1 MRFVL
6 DARTVTPHFPGIGR
20 YTFELARAL
29 AAITDLTLLVN
40 PYESS
45 KELDLWSIPA
55 RRIAVPHGPRS
66 LAQQWVV
73 PARLRRFRASVYH
86 SPFYL
91 MPYWPACPTVVTAYD
106 VIALVEREGYT
117 SRQRQLYRLTHQFAF
132 NAARHILTL
141 SEAARAD
148 FIQHFN
154 LPESKISAIP
164 PGLAAHFTPPA
175 PNADA
180 VAAIRQTY
188 GLPGEYLLNVGINKP
203 HKNLPRLIRAY
214 ATLPAS
220 APPLVIVGPEDARFP
235 ETRAAAAPV
244 KERVIFLGRVPDEHL
259 PLLYGG
265 AWLYLQPT
273 LLEGF
278 GFPVLEAMGCGAP
291 VVCSDIP
298 ALRELAANAA
308 LYFDP
313 RWEDSIAQ
321 TILEAL
327 DNTPLRTAL
336 AERGLLRARHYTWE
350 HTAEQMLKI
359 YQRVTER

>member
-1 MRFVL
+1 MRPVL
-6 DARTVTPHFPGIGR
+6 DARTVSPHFPGIGR

-29 AAITDLTLLVN
+29 SAIIDLALLVN
-40 PYESS
+40 PLESS
-45 KELDLWSIPA
+45 NELDLWSLSA
-55 RRIAVPHGPRS
+55 RRIAVPHGLRS
-66 LAQQWVV
+66 LAQQWVI

-91 MPYWPACPTVVTAYD
+91 MPYWPACPTLVTVYD
-106 VIALVEREGYT
+106 VIALAEREGFT
-117 SRQRQLYRLTHQFAF
+117 SHQRRLYRLSHQLAF
-132 NAARHILTL
+132 NSARHSLTL

-154 LPESKISAIP
+154 VPESRISAIP
-164 PGLAAHFTPPA
+164 PGLAAHFAPPA
-175 PNADA
+175 PEA
-180 VAAIRQTY
+180 VTAFRQQH

-203 HKNLPRLIRAY
+203 HKNLPKLIRAY
-214 ATLPAS
+214 ATLPGS
-220 APPLVIVGPEDARFP
+220 APPLVIVGPEDSRFP
-235 ETRAAAAPV
+235 EARAAAQPM
-244 KERVIFLGRVPDEHL
+244 KERVVFLGRVPDEHL
-259 PLLYGG
+259 PLVYGG
-265 AWLYLQPT
+265 AGLYLQPA

-313 RWEDSIAQ
+313 RREDSIAH

-336 AERGLLRARHYTWE
+336 RERGRLRARQYTWE
-350 HTAEQMLKI
+350 RTAEQTLAVYRRI
-359 YQRVTER
+359 VDSG

>member
-1 MRFVL
+1 MRPVL

-40 PYESS
+40 PYEGS
-45 KELDLWSIPA
+45 KELDLLSIPA

-91 MPYWPACPTVVTAYD
+91 MPYWPACPTAITAYD
-106 VIALVEREGYT
+106 VIALVEREGFT
-117 SRQRQLYRLTHQFAF
+117 SRQRQLYRLTHQLAF

-154 LPESKISAIP
+154 LPESRISAIP

-175 PNADA
+175 PEA
-180 VAAIRQTY
+180 VAAFRRERA
-188 GLPGEYLLNVGINKP
+188 LPGEYLLNVGLNKP

-220 APPLVIVGPEDARFP
+220 APPLVIAGPEDARFP
-235 ETRAAAAPV
+235 QARAAAAPV

-259 PLLYGG
+259 PVLYGG
-265 AWLYLQPT
+265 ARLYLQPA

-291 VVCSDIP
+291 VVCSGIP

-313 RWEDSIAQ
+313 RREDSIAQ

-327 DNTPLRTAL
+327 DNAPLCIAL
-336 AERGLLRARHYTWE
+336 SERGRLRARHYTWE
-350 HTAEQMLKI
+350 RAAEQTLAI
-359 YQRVTER
+359 YRQVADMR